1 MGEIRSA
8 SKTGVLRTFVGSCV
22 GVALYDQHLKI
33 ASLAHIMLPD
43 SNGQREQPGKFVDT
57 AIPEMIRQLGQLS
70 DGQTAHWSAKI
81 AGGAKMFGFQSGTTI
96 GDQNIQSV
104 ERILK
109 HLGIPLLGKNC
120 GGSQGRRVS
129 FDVATGT
136 MMIETMGCEVKRI

>member
-43 SNGQREQPGKFVDT
+43 SKGQGEKPGKFVDT
-57 AIPEMIRQLGQLS
+57 AIPEMIRQLRQLS
-70 DGQTAHWSAKI
+70 DGQTVHWAAKI
-81 AGGAKMFGFQSGTTI
+81 AGGAKMLAFQSGATV

-104 ERILK
+104 EQILK
-109 HLGIPLLGKNC
+109 HLDIPLLGKNC
-120 GGSQGRRVS
+120 GGSQGRRVA

-136 MMIETMGCEVKRI
+136 MTIETMGGAVKRI